1 MYLVFKYSRLVKI
14 KSWEIT
20 SLKWNILG
28 RDIGRSS
35 ESHHRIVSTRGKH
48 HRHQKNIAAQNQ
60 DQDVHNCENG
70 EDGERHRMELNC
82 RKRQFWMG
90 IWRYLKEAFT
100 GVISGTGTYRYKYIY
115 TYTYIAWVNWG
126 CRRGWDRL
134 STSKIFIVPKV

>member
-1 MYLVFKYSRLVKI
+1 MYYLVFKYSRLVKI
-14 KSWEIT
+14 KYWEIT

-35 ESHHRIVSTRGKH
+35 ESASHHRIVSTRGKH

-70 EDGERHRMELNC
+70 ENGERHRMELNC

-100 GVISGTGTYRYKYIY
+100 GVISGTGTYRYECMYYISN
-115 TYTYIAWVNWG
+115 AKDWVKNNIISP
-126 CRRGWDRL
+126 D
-134 STSKIFIVPKV
+134 